1 MIKRTLTASVL
12 GVALLFGSGGVE
24 YAQDYPQSQAIDGY
38 NCDRAS
44 DINLTNQCRQSR
56 KWTEPYDGMLYDGH
70 IHPQRT
76 KNIDKYIE
84 ELRWN
89 KYELVVIADTPNGYK
104 SFLKGDEKRQ
114 KKLKK
119 IIKRYNTKV
128 LCGGHVPGLIQ
139 TGKFDLAQDYLDGA
153 ISDIETGICI
163 GFGELGIQH
172 FDKSCGNEEII
183 NTAGRQS
190 ELILDKN
197 NEIFLKMYDYANK
210 NSLLM
215 DIHYEP
221 ARCQESPNT
230 NQSVDYFKDVCRKY
244 PDIKLSLAH
253 TGMITSKKL
262 EELITTCPN
271 IYSSIK
277 PIMKPS
283 GWVNLEPPNNVSN
296 EFFEDWALLFEKY
309 PSRFYLGSDWKENH
323 RYYDISLTEHT
334 YNLRHLLG
342 SLNKETQEAIA
353 FKTAKELF
361 NVE

>member
-1 MIKRTLTASVL
+1 MIYKLVFIF
-12 GVALLFGSGGVE
+12 LFFLNFNTF
-24 YAQDYPQSQAIDGY
+24 AHDYPQSQAIDGY
-38 NCDRAS
+38 TCDKAS
-44 DINLTNQCRQSR
+44 DINLTDQCRQSR
-56 KWTEPYDGMLYDGH
+56 KWAEPYNGMLYDGH
-70 IHPQRT
+70 IHPQNT
-76 KNIDKYIE
+76 KNIDKYTE
-84 ELRWN
+84 ELRHN
-89 KYELVVIADTPNGYK
+89 KYELIVIADTPNGYK
-104 SFLKGDEKRQ
+104 SYLKGDEKRQ

-119 IIKRYNTKV
+119 ITKLFNTKV

-139 TGKFDLAQDYLDGA
+139 KSKFDLAQDYLDRT
-153 ISDIETGICI
+153 ISKIETGVCI
-163 GFGELGIQH
+163 GFGEIGIQH
-172 FDKSCGNEEII
+172 FDKSCGNENTI

-230 NQSVDYFKDVCRKY
+230 NESVDYFKDVCRKY
-244 PDIKLSLAH
+244 PNIKLSLAH
-253 TGMITSKKL
+253 TGMITSRKL
-262 EELITTCPN
+262 EELMTTCSN

-323 RYYDISLTEHT
+323 RYYDITLTEHT
-334 YNLRHLLG
+334 DNLRHLIG

-361 NVE
+361 NVQ

>member
-1 MIKRTLTASVL
+1 MIYKLVFIF
-12 GVALLFGSGGVE
+12 LFFLNFNTF
-24 YAQDYPQSQAIDGY
+24 AHDYPQSQAIDGY

-56 KWTEPYDGMLYDGH
+56 KWTKPYNGMLYDGH
-70 IHPQRT
+70 IHPQGT
-76 KNIDKYIE
+76 KNISKYTE
-84 ELRWN
+84 ELRHN
-89 KYELVVIADTPNGYK
+89 KYELIVVADTPNGYK
-104 SFLKGDEKRQ
+104 SYLKGDEKRQ
-114 KKLKK
+114 KKIKK
-119 IIKRYNTKV
+119 ITKLFNTKV

-139 TGKFDLAQDYLDGA
+139 KDKFDLAQDYLDRT
-153 ISDIETGICI
+153 IFQIETGKCI
-163 GFGELGIQH
+163 GFGEIGIQH
-172 FDKSCGNEEII
+172 FDKSCGNEQII

-230 NQSVDYFKDVCRKY
+230 NESVDYFKDVCRKY
-244 PDIKLSLAH
+244 PNIKLSLAH
-253 TGMITSKKL
+253 TGMITSLKL
-262 EELITTCPN
+262 EELMTTCSN

-323 RYYDISLTEHT
+323 RYYDITLTEHT
-334 YNLRHLLG
+334 DNLRRLIG
-342 SLNKETQEAIA
+342 SLNRETQEAIA

-361 NVE
+361 NVH

>member
-1 MIKRTLTASVL
+1 MIYKLVFIF
-12 GVALLFGSGGVE
+12 LFFLNFNTF
-24 YAQDYPQSQAIDGY
+24 AHDYPQYQAIDGY

-56 KWTEPYDGMLYDGH
+56 KWTKPYNGILYDGH
-70 IHPQRT
+70 IHPQHT
-76 KNIDKYIE
+76 KNIDKYTE
-84 ELRWN
+84 ELRDN
-89 KYELVVIADTPNGYK
+89 KYELIVVMDTPNGYK
-104 SFLKGDEKRQ
+104 KYLKGKKKVQ

-119 IIKRYNTKV
+119 ITTFFNTKV
-128 LCGGHVPGLIQ
+128 LCGSHVPGLIQ
-139 TGKFDLAQDYLDGA
+139 KGKFELAQDYLDRT
-153 ISDIETGICI
+153 ISQIETGICI
-163 GFGELGIQH
+163 GFGEIGIQH

-244 PDIKLSLAH
+244 PNIKLSLAH
-253 TGMITSKKL
+253 TGMITSQKL

-323 RYYDISLTEHT
+323 RYYDITLTEHT
-334 YNLRHLLG
+334 DNLRHLIG
-342 SLNKETQEAIA
+342 SLNKETQESIA
-353 FKTAKELF
+353 FNTAKELF
-361 NVE
+361 NVH

>member
-1 MIKRTLTASVL
+1 M
-12 GVALLFGSGGVE
+12 
-24 YAQDYPQSQAIDGY
+24 
-38 NCDRAS
+38 
-44 DINLTNQCRQSR
+44 
-56 KWTEPYDGMLYDGH
+56 
-70 IHPQRT
+70 
-76 KNIDKYIE
+76 
-84 ELRWN
+84 
-89 KYELVVIADTPNGYK
+89 
-104 SFLKGDEKRQ
+104 
-114 KKLKK
+114 
-119 IIKRYNTKV
+119 
-128 LCGGHVPGLIQ
+128 CGGHVPGLIQ
-139 TGKFDLAQDYLDGA
+139 KDKFDLAQDYLDRT
-153 ISDIETGICI
+153 IFQIETGKCI
-163 GFGELGIQH
+163 GFGEIGIQH
-172 FDKSCGNEEII
+172 FDKSCGNEKII

-230 NQSVDYFKDVCRKY
+230 NVSVDYFKDVCRKY
-244 PDIKLSLAH
+244 PNIKLSLAH
-253 TGMITSKKL
+253 TGMITSQKL
-262 EELITTCPN
+262 EELMATCPN

-334 YNLRHLLG
+334 DNLRYLIG
-342 SLNKETQEAIA
+342 SLNKETQEAIS

-361 NVE
+361 NVD